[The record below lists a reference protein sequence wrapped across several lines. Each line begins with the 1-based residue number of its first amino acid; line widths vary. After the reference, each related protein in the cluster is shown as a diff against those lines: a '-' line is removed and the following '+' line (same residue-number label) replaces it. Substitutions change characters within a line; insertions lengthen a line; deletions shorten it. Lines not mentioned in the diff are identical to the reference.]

1 MALVFGLPMLIS
13 LLYNLALGG
22 IGMAW
27 GFARA
32 DRSDDA

>member
-1 MALVFGLPMLIS
+1 MLIS